1 MNFAGLTRE
10 AAGACFLACGLS
22 AGAATGA
29 ADADGTHEQSLTVLP
44 TVEVRA
50 TPLPDPL
57 GPFPLATT
65 RIGPRT
71 VAAHPGGDLREVL
84 LPLTGLHVT
93 SLGAPGLG
101 SSVSIRG
108 STTAQVLVLVDERR
122 LNSTQGGGVDLATIP
137 LEMVESVEVFRG
149 GASAL
154 WGSDALGGAVHVRTK
169 PPHGNAGS
177 LYLGGGS
184 HRERVLAGTGSLAL
198 GAGWAA
204 RLSTRLFTTDGDY
217 DYVDDR
223 RGTAATITNGD
234 LRQFSG
240 TLRVEGEASA
250 GLRVRMDASALRG
263 ERGVP
268 GSEEFPTPSARL
280 RDDHFDWGTRVLRTL
295 SREWQLTG
303 DVALL
308 SSRRSYTE
316 PKAAFGPVADSHENT
331 RFAAEAGMARLGERN
346 ALRVQAGYSA
356 DFLDSTTDGRRRR
369 EAGSLS
375 TRFSLDRKLA
385 SRSVRWMGAARL
397 DFVRGFA
404 PAWSPRLGLLY
415 DAAPERLTLRFSTGL
430 SYRTPSFDDLFWP
443 ARATAAGNPDLK
455 PEHGLDFDAG
465 FTLRG
470 LPLGARVTGS
480 GFTRE
485 VRDLIQWAPG
495 AAGIWRPHNVGR
507 VRISGV
513 EGETAILLPLP
524 AGAKGRLAGSATLL
538 ESRDCT
544 GEPNVDG
551 RQLVYRPRWSGAA
564 VAEVS
569 TLRFGT
575 LATVWSFVDDVFVT
589 RANTKIL
596 PGYALGEIRY
606 RKSLGPLVEL
616 DLAVSNVMNRSAR
629 DFMNY
634 PLPGRTWKMGILVKG
649 QD

>member
-1 MNFAGLTRE
+1 MTLAEATRE
-10 AAGACFLACGLS
+10 AAVACLLACALF
-22 AGAATGA
+22 AGVAIAA
-29 ADADGTHEQSLTVLP
+29 ADADGTREHPITVLP
-44 TVEVRA
+44 PVEVRS

-71 VAAHPGGDLREVL
+71 VAAHPGGDLGDVL
-84 LPLTGLHVT
+84 LPLTGLRVT

-122 LNSTQGGGVDLATIP
+122 LNTAQGGGVDLATIP

-149 GASAL
+149 GASAF
-154 WGSDALGGAVHVRTK
+154 WGSDALGGAIHVRTK
-169 PPHGNAGS
+169 PPYGNAGS
-177 LYLGGGS
+177 IYIGGGS

-198 GAGWAA
+198 GAAWGV
-204 RLSTRLFTTDGDY
+204 RLSTRLFTTNGDY
-217 DYVDDR
+217 GYVDDR
-223 RGTAATITNGD
+223 RGSAETITNGD
-234 LRQFSG
+234 LQQFSG
-240 TLRVEGEASA
+240 GLRVEGEASE
-250 GLRVRMDASALRG
+250 GLRVRMEASALRG

-280 RDDHFDWGTRVLRTL
+280 RDDRLDWGTRVVRTL
-295 SREWQLTG
+295 SRAWQLSG
-303 DVALL
+303 DVALV

-316 PKAAFGPVADSHENT
+316 PEATFGAIADSHENT
-331 RFAAEAGMARLGERN
+331 RVAAETGVARLGERN
-346 ALRVQAGYSA
+346 ALRVQAGYAA

-375 TRFSLDRKLA
+375 ARFSLDRELA
-385 SRSVRWMGAARL
+385 SRNVRWMGAARL
-397 DFVRGFA
+397 DVVHGFA
-404 PAWSPRLGLLY
+404 PAWSPRIGLLY
-415 DAAPERLTLRFSTGL
+415 EAAPEKLSLSFSTGL

-465 FTLRG
+465 FSLRG
-470 LPLGARVTGS
+470 LPLGTRVTCN
-480 GFTRE
+480 GFVRE

-507 VRISGV
+507 VRMAGV
-513 EGETAILLPLP
+513 EGEADVVLPLP
-524 AGAKGRLAGSATLL
+524 AGAEGRLAGSATLL

-544 GEPNVDG
+544 GEPNVD
-551 RQLVYRPRWSGAA
+551 RRRLVYRPRWSGAA
-564 VAEVS
+564 VAEVR
-569 TLRFGT
+569 TMRVGT
-575 LATVWSFVDDVFVT
+575 LTTIWSFVDDVFVT
-589 RANTKIL
+589 RANTKVL
-596 PGYALGEIRY
+596 PGHVFGEIRY
-606 RKSLGPLVEL
+606 RKSLGPVLEL
-616 DLAVSNVMNRSAR
+616 DLAVSNVTNRSAR

-649 QD
+649 RS